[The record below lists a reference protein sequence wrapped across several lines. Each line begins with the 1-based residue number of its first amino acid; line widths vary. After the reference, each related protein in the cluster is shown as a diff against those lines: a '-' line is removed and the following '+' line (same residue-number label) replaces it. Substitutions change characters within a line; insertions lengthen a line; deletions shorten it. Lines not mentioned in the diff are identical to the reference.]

1 MTYSALAMAFC
12 FTVRHGHN
20 FTASPQRYKDYPG
33 DLFNWDVHRDNF
45 TLEQGREYF
54 GKPVLGGLDNHGIL
68 IEGSLE
74 DIAGETHRIIKGF
87 GKKGLM
93 IGADCTVPADI
104 DINRLRAAVMAA
116 REV

>member
-1 MTYSALAMAFC
+1 M
-12 FTVRHGHN
+12 
-20 FTASPQRYKDYPG
+20 
-33 DLFNWDVHRDNF
+33 
-45 TLEQGREYF
+45 
-54 GKPVLGGLDNHGIL
+54 

-93 IGADCTVPADI
+93 IGGDCTVPADI

>member
-1 MTYSALAMAFC
+1 MKE
-12 FTVRHGHN
+12 
-20 FTASPQRYKDYPG
+20 KDITQKV
-33 DLFNWDVHRDNF
+33 LEDNND
-45 TLEQGREYF
+45 
-54 GKPVLGGLDNHGIL
+54 LGGLDNHGIL